1 MQESTA
7 SIPSTILH
15 HYRPN
20 DTLRQFPIQADTQ
33 SLISLSSQPHRAPH
47 TNLQSRPSP
56 IQNGTLPPCHPPRP
70 LTPPQAPR
78 TLPPAKLAACA
89 SWLRR
94 SGTCHTARDL
104 ERALPGAAGVHAA
117 AAKDYVQAL
126 VDDGLAT
133 AERIGAANWFWSF
146 ASEERVR
153 REGVRERVGEERG
166 RLAAVVEGL
175 RGEVEELERKRG
187 EEDGGM
193 GAGCEREALV
203 ERQAALNVELEG
215 LRAELAAYSEHDPV
229 EMEKRKGLALQKR
242 IEAEAATEKILCVEA
257 WFKKQVGGD
266 KSLLLTMR
274 QMWYGEEF
282 DEEDLGL
289 REL

>member
-1 MQESTA
+1 M
-7 SIPSTILH
+7 
-15 HYRPN
+15 
-20 DTLRQFPIQADTQ
+20 
-33 SLISLSSQPHRAPH
+33 
-47 TNLQSRPSP
+47 
-56 IQNGTLPPCHPPRP
+56 
-70 LTPPQAPR
+70 
-78 TLPPAKLAACA
+78 
-89 SWLRR
+89 
-94 SGTCHTARDL
+94 
-104 ERALPGAAGVHAA
+104 HAA

-153 REGVRERVGEERG
+153 REGVRGRAEKERG
-166 RLAAVVEGL
+166 RLVAVVGAL
-175 RGEVEELERKRG
+175 RGEVEELERRRRR
-187 EEDGGM
+187 EEDGGI
-193 GAGCEREALV
+193 GDGCEREALV

-215 LRAELAAYSEHDPV
+215 LRAELAAYSEHDPG
-229 EMEKRKGLALQKR
+229 ELEKRKGLVLQKR
-242 IEAEAATEKILCVEA
+242 IEAEAATEKILCIEA

-266 KSLLLTMR
+266 KSLLLTMK